1 MAKNLLQNVDMTY
14 PTWEKIKQE
23 LDVRDNTPPSEKLGT
38 LAFCP
43 PTQNSVWSTNI
54 PNYPKPLVGID
65 VPVLLKPNNWNGET
79 ILILGESPL
88 RNDKNIIKGQNVIFG
103 TPYAVHQDINS
114 PKQCIVYKL
123 IFDGLLR
130 KGYSVYLTDIIK
142 VWWKKKNL
150 VPQRNDKVILR
161 DELNQIPI
169 HHIVSWGK
177 RADAALKDMK
187 INPTVSLLHPGQL
200 NWNNWKLK
208 IFRKA
213 VYNNNLNYA
222 KNIYFNPNGDDK
234 PTTPEIV
241 ASEALT
247 DIFNA
252 IP

>member
-14 PTWEKIKQE
+14 PTWMNIKHK
-23 LDVRDNTPPSEKLGT
+23 LAVSDNTNPSVIFGS
-38 LAFCP
+38 AFCP
-43 PTQNSVWSTNI
+43 PTQNPVWSTNI

-65 VPVLLKPNNWNGET
+65 VPVLLKPKKWNRKT

-88 RNDKNIIKGQNVIFG
+88 RNDKNIINGQNVIFG

-123 IFDGLLR
+123 IFDGLLS

-150 VPQRNDKVILR
+150 VPQPNDKVILE
-161 DELNQIPI
+161 DELKIIPI
-169 HHIVSWGK
+169 DYIVSWGK
-177 RADAALKDMK
+177 RADAALKDMN
-187 INPTVSLLHPGQL
+187 INPTVSLPHPGQL

-213 VYNNNLNYA
+213 VYSGNLDYA
-222 KNIYFNPNGDDK
+222 KNIYYNPKGDDN
-234 PTTPEIV
+234 PTTPDIV
-241 ASEALT
+241 ANEALI

>member
-14 PTWEKIKQE
+14 PTWEKIKQK

-65 VPVLLKPNNWNGET
+65 VPVLLKPTKCNGKT
-79 ILILGESPL
+79 IIILGESPL
-88 RNDKNIIKGQNVIFG
+88 RNDKNIISGKNVIFG
-103 TPYAVHQDINS
+103 TPYAVHQNIDS

-123 IFDGLLR
+123 IFNGLLS
-130 KGYSVYLTDIIK
+130 KGYSVYLTDVIK
-142 VWWKKKNL
+142 VWWKKKKL
-150 VPQRNDKVILR
+150 DPTDEDKDIL
-161 DELNQIPI
+161 DNELNKFPN
-169 HHIVSWGK
+169 HYIVSWGK
-177 RADAALKDMK
+177 RADTALRDMK
-187 INPTVSLLHPGQL
+187 KTPIVSLPHPGQL

-213 VYNNNLNYA
+213 VYSGNMDYA
-222 KNIYFNPNGDDK
+222 KSIYYNPNNEDN